1 MARIV
6 LSHLKSL
13 NRIKL
18 NFARPIRAIHDLDAR
33 RELRS
38 IEERAGSCCGRGNHF
53 VHRQGRR
60 VGQIGMEGKGDN
72 AIAIGRTCRDRAKI
86 GFAFPISGDI
96 AGVIGVK
103 VDIELFARGR
113 VESSLNRFGA
123 SGN

>member
-1 MARIV
+1 MGRIV
-6 LSHLKSL
+6 LGYLKGL
-13 NRIKL
+13 RIKL
-18 NFARPIRAIHDLDAR
+18 NLAGAGGSIHDGKAGG
-33 RELRS
+33 ELRS

-53 VHRQGRR
+53 VHRHGRR

-86 GFAFPISGDI
+86 GFAFAISGDI